1 VLLSNLIT
9 GWSRHHTAEGVVLLP
24 PAGMKEGA
32 IQIREQQRPLRT
44 LRSLLEET
52 LARCEPRIQQYALI
66 GPAERLVTTGGDYVA
81 LGVILSKTPDGGR
94 YEHYVAMVLGDE
106 SYVSIEGICVAKS
119 LAPTVRQA
127 IQLLA
132 KSYYTG
138 LGELRRR
145 RYLYTAPTDWRP
157 IASAHVTRYYSPQH
171 PGVPG
176 VIHVFDAR
184 PSNKTVSDAQDRL
197 LFVSPT
203 SAVEHDLPLPSK
215 TFTTRHA
222 LPCELIKQTGR
233 DAAGR
238 KVATYHATLVD
249 KRFIYL
255 SRLETLLE
263 EESRNLPVFVELLAS
278 TVPIPKPTTESPSA
292 MVHWSD

>member
-24 PAGMKEGA
+24 PAGMMAGA

-52 LARCEPRIQQYALI
+52 LARCTPKIQQYALI
-66 GPAERLVTTGGDYVA
+66 GPGERLATSGGEYAA
-81 LGVILSKTPDGGR
+81 LGVILAKTPEGDR
-94 YEHYVAMVLGDE
+94 YEHYVGMILGDDF
-106 SYVSIEGICVAKS
+106 YVSIEGICVDKG
-119 LAPTVRQA
+119 LAPLVREA

-132 KSYYTG
+132 KTYYVG
-138 LGELRRR
+138 LGELRQRP
-145 RYLYTAPTDWRP
+145 YLYTPPADWRP
-157 IASAHVTRYYSPQH
+157 VASAHVTRYYSPVH

-184 PSNKTVSDAQDRL
+184 PSKKTVSDAQDRQ
-197 LFVSPT
+197 LFVT
-203 SAVEHDLPLPSK
+203 SSSVVELDLPLPSK

-222 LPCELIKQTGR
+222 MPCELIKQTGR
-233 DAAGR
+233 DSVGR
-238 KVATYHATLVD
+238 KVASYLATLVD
-249 KRFIYL
+249 KRFVYL

-263 EESRNLPVFVELLAS
+263 EENRNLPVFVEMLAS
-278 TVPIPKPTTESPSA
+278 TVPIPKPTNESPSA